1 MILEVVIVLTY
12 QSRQPPKAQPFDI
25 LCPNHIMLDADG
37 LILGT
42 GPNVHK
48 FFDPKPATP
57 IFTHLKVSRP
67 KHVEDMTGLIAAL
80 GQPLRLKLSKDPK
93 TDIRGVMAA
102 MGGDKYVLNF
112 SIGIGLERAVQV
124 YGLSEQHFAATDLA
138 IEMLYLIEAKKAVTD
153 ANMTFNRKLYGAK
166 IAAEEQA
173 LTDTLTGLK
182 NRRALNNALQT
193 LLSKGQHFSVVQM
206 DLDFFKSV
214 NDTYGHAAGDHVL
227 KTVGDILRRHL
238 RDQDVIV
245 RLGGDEFVL
254 IFAGLTDGTA
264 VQDLCLRIIKAIEVP
279 IPFEEHMCRISCS
292 MGIFPVFGSYVDPRD
307 ILLNA
312 DVALYQA
319 KNDGRGRCHIFEPSK
334 VSDR

>member
-1 MILEVVIVLTY
+1 
-12 QSRQPPKAQPFDI
+12 
-25 LCPNHIMLDADG
+25 
-37 LILGT
+37 
-42 GPNVHK
+42 
-48 FFDPKPATP
+48 
-57 IFTHLKVSRP
+57 
-67 KHVEDMTGLIAAL
+67 
-80 GQPLRLKLSKDPK
+80 
-93 TDIRGVMAA
+93 
-102 MGGDKYVLNF
+102 
-112 SIGIGLERAVQV
+112 
-124 YGLSEQHFAATDLA
+124 
-138 IEMLYLIEAKKAVTD
+138 
-153 ANMTFNRKLYGAK
+153 MTFNRKLYGAK

-182 NRRALNNALQT
+182 NRRALNNALHT

-254 IFAGLTDGTA
+254 IFAGLTDWTA

-279 IPFEEHMCRISCS
+279 IPFEGHMCRISCS

-319 KNDGRGRCHIFEPSK
+319 KHDGRGRCHIFEPSK
-334 VSDR
+334 ISDR